1 MAYDMS
7 ETETKY
13 ERLTVK
19 IIKERFWD
27 PVIKKGKPITF
38 FYEYNHDH
46 LYYGRTEVET
56 LTPTGNLLDENGDII
71 KDWLSKPGDGPYNS
85 TNSDNT
91 YYIEFDGE
99 VYANRHDDDFSN
111 FVRIEQDN
119 IDDNYL
125 IIDDVQEGMDCLIEK
140 KQ

>member
-1 MAYDMS
+1 M
-7 ETETKY
+7 TKY

-27 PVIKKGKPITF
+27 PVAKKGKPITF
-38 FYEYNHDH
+38 FYEYNNGH

-56 LTPTGNLLDENGDII
+56 LTPTGNVLDEYGDII
-71 KDWLSKPGDGPYNS
+71 EDWLSKPGDGPYN
-85 TNSDNT
+85 DT
-91 YYIEFDGE
+91 YYLEFDGE

-111 FVRIEQDN
+111 FVRIECGDN
-119 IDDNYL
+119 VDDNYL

-140 KQ
+140 D